1 LARRRIGHAKA
12 IESRLEDVMATRK
25 ASARKNRIAAV
36 DELPQE
42 PAEVLREELRLILEE
57 VADQG
62 RRVAFTAAILGGAGL
77 LGLGA
82 FGALTTAAIAALGRQ
97 DTTRGALLMA
107 AADGAGAGVLAEVGV
122 KRLGRVAPEAVEN
135 IQQDVKE
142 AAKAVRRAT

>member
-1 LARRRIGHAKA
+1 
-12 IESRLEDVMATRK
+12 MATKK
-25 ASARKNRIAAV
+25 ASAP

-42 PAEVLREELRLILEE
+42 PAAVIREELRLIRAE

-62 RRVAFTAAILGGAGL
+62 RRVAFGAALLGGAGV

-107 AADGAGAGVLAEVGV
+107 AVYGAGAGALAEVGV
-122 KRLGRVAPEAVEN
+122 KRLGRVTPEAVEN
-135 IQQDVKE
+135 VQAEVKE
-142 AAKAVRRAT
+142 AARNVRRVA

>member
-1 LARRRIGHAKA
+1 
-12 IESRLEDVMATRK
+12 MATRK
-25 ASARKNRIAAV
+25 ASARENRMPAP

-42 PAEVLREELRLILEE
+42 PAAVLREELRLIREE
-57 VADQG
+57 LVDHG
-62 RRVAFTAAILGGAGL
+62 RRVAFSAALLGGAGV

-107 AADGAGAGVLAEVGV
+107 AAYGTAAGVLAEAGV
-122 KRLGRVAPEAVEN
+122 LRLRRIAPQAVDD

-142 AAKAVRRAT
+142 AANAVRRAA